1 MAEENLPGPGLAIS
15 DKGGLCRVFSPAAPI
30 SVVQGTVV
38 GTARQN
44 ISTVGC
50 SRLPFRTASRSVR
63 VLVKVPYLHYFS
75 PLPRPSLDE
84 KTRCI
89 TVPVRCAR
97 AGADLKALSGG
108 QDQLHRLTSLLA
120 HRGGLHQGK
129 AHWLDLPLQ
138 PLPPCIKRR
147 AAYSVLLTER
157 LSRLPTLLL
166 TGNQLAPVLP
176 SLRHPLLVA
185 QATTMRP
192 STPCGL
198 VVFIGCL
205 RKSRIYDA
213 PVTAKSSGVPVVGRL
228 AIAFCALLSQHSG
241 EAMVSCLRSSIPRTA
256 MSR

>member
-30 SVVQGTVV
+30 FVVQGTVV

-44 ISTVGC
+44 ISMVGC
-50 SRLPFRTASRSVR
+50 CRLPFGTASRSVR
-63 VLVKVPYLHYFS
+63 VLLKVPYLHYFS

-84 KTRCI
+84 KTRSI
-89 TVPVRCAR
+89 TVPVVVPASRSEGALR
-97 AGADLKALSGG
+97 RTRSTPSPDLAAGPPRRSPPR
-108 QDQLHRLTSLLA
+108 QSP
-120 HRGGLHQGK
+120 
-129 AHWLDLPLQ
+129 LDLPLQ

-157 LSRLPTLLL
+157 LYRLPTLLL

-185 QATTMRP
+185 HATTMRP

-205 RKSRIYDA
+205 PMTGIFES
-213 PVTAKSSGVPVVGRL
+213 
-228 AIAFCALLSQHSG
+228 
-241 EAMVSCLRSSIPRTA
+241 
-256 MSR
+256 

>member
-1 MAEENLPGPGLAIS
+1 MFCSKCRTCTILAHSQGPRWMRKPVLS
-15 DKGGLCRVFSPAAPI
+15 LC
-30 SVVQGTVV
+30 
-38 GTARQN
+38 
-44 ISTVGC
+44 
-50 SRLPFRTASRSVR
+50 
-63 VLVKVPYLHYFS
+63 
-75 PLPRPSLDE
+75 PSLCP
-84 KTRCI
+84 R
-89 TVPVRCAR
+89 
-97 AGADLKALSGG
+97 ADLKALSGG

-157 LSRLPTLLL
+157 LYRLPTLLL

-185 QATTMRP
+185 HATTMRP

-205 RKSRIYDA
+205 RYPVGEPHGLLCSTTRGGKFRDA
-213 PVTAKSSGVPVVGRL
+213 ST
-228 AIAFCALLSQHSG
+228 LLSSSLT
-241 EAMVSCLRSSIPRTA
+241 EAR
-256 MSR
+256 

>member
-1 MAEENLPGPGLAIS
+1 MRKPVLS
-15 DKGGLCRVFSPAAPI
+15 LC
-30 SVVQGTVV
+30 
-38 GTARQN
+38 
-44 ISTVGC
+44 
-50 SRLPFRTASRSVR
+50 
-63 VLVKVPYLHYFS
+63 
-75 PLPRPSLDE
+75 PSLCP
-84 KTRCI
+84 R
-89 TVPVRCAR
+89 
-97 AGADLKALSGG
+97 ADLKALSGG

-157 LSRLPTLLL
+157 LYRLPTLLL

-185 QATTMRP
+185 HATTMRP

-205 RKSRIYDA
+205 RCGWDKYPQIPPVHVFLVVQFVEQLRLSDEVKTYLATKPEIKYYRVRCTFSYGIYLTELDDEDR
-213 PVTAKSSGVPVVGRL
+213 PIELYERDLG
-228 AIAFCALLSQHSG
+228 
-241 EAMVSCLRSSIPRTA
+241 
-256 MSR
+256 

>member
-1 MAEENLPGPGLAIS
+1 VFCSKCRTCTILAHSQGPRWMRKPVLS
-15 DKGGLCRVFSPAAPI
+15 LC
-30 SVVQGTVV
+30 
-38 GTARQN
+38 
-44 ISTVGC
+44 
-50 SRLPFRTASRSVR
+50 
-63 VLVKVPYLHYFS
+63 
-75 PLPRPSLDE
+75 PSLCP
-84 KTRCI
+84 R
-89 TVPVRCAR
+89 
-97 AGADLKALSGG
+97 ADLKALSGG

-157 LSRLPTLLL
+157 LYRLPTLLL

-185 QATTMRP
+185 HATTMRP

-205 RKSRIYDA
+205 PLKWAYRRHFANQPSGLSYSVSHFIRIRDTCPHLLEGKSFQLRARRYVGELNWSPVLCGVHPGIIARDA
-213 PVTAKSSGVPVVGRL
+213 THGSASAV
-228 AIAFCALLSQHSG
+228 
-241 EAMVSCLRSSIPRTA
+241 
-256 MSR
+256 

>member
-1 MAEENLPGPGLAIS
+1 MRKPVLS
-15 DKGGLCRVFSPAAPI
+15 LC
-30 SVVQGTVV
+30 
-38 GTARQN
+38 
-44 ISTVGC
+44 
-50 SRLPFRTASRSVR
+50 
-63 VLVKVPYLHYFS
+63 
-75 PLPRPSLDE
+75 PSLCP
-84 KTRCI
+84 R
-89 TVPVRCAR
+89 
-97 AGADLKALSGG
+97 ADLKALSGG

-157 LSRLPTLLL
+157 LYRLPTLLL

-185 QATTMRP
+185 HATTMRP

-205 RKSRIYDA
+205 QILHISQCINS
-213 PVTAKSSGVPVVGRL
+213 PIMPSHGCSTAR
-228 AIAFCALLSQHSG
+228 ALFEHASF
-241 EAMVSCLRSSIPRTA
+241 RTA
-256 MSR
+256 GPANFARSVEQPPTS

>member
-1 MAEENLPGPGLAIS
+1 VFCSKSRTCNILAHSQGPRWMRKPVLS
-15 DKGGLCRVFSPAAPI
+15 LC
-30 SVVQGTVV
+30 
-38 GTARQN
+38 
-44 ISTVGC
+44 
-50 SRLPFRTASRSVR
+50 
-63 VLVKVPYLHYFS
+63 
-75 PLPRPSLDE
+75 PSLCP
-84 KTRCI
+84 R
-89 TVPVRCAR
+89 
-97 AGADLKALSGG
+97 ADLKALSGG

-157 LSRLPTLLL
+157 LYRLPTLLL

-185 QATTMRP
+185 HATTMRP

-205 RKSRIYDA
+205 RVSYA
-213 PVTAKSSGVPVVGRL
+213 RL
-228 AIAFCALLSQHSG
+228 APSLLRQPIKG
-241 EAMVSCLRSSIPRTA
+241 PWQFEAAVIGNLQLSILPYFPAQRRCLT
-256 MSR
+256 